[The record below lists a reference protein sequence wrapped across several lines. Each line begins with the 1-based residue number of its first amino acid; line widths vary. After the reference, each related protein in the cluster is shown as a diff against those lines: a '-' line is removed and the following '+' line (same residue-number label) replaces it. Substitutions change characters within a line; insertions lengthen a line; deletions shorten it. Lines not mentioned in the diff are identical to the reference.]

1 MTNNTIIPV
10 LEQKLPEF
18 VRDNYPNFVR
28 YIKDYLSFLEQ
39 DGGFLRIIEDWRDN
53 NEPTREV
60 GPYIDAMLV
69 DLGFE
74 AKGQLQVKRHVLAHT
89 LREFYLS
96 RGTEASFQYLF
107 RALFNESVSIRYPRE
122 EMLVPSNAEYGSRH
136 FIFTSSAN
144 RNTIQFQTIIDN
156 ITEHGGTFRGLD
168 SGAISS
174 IENISIIYG
183 GGEPFFQIEI
193 LEPLN
198 EFKVGEVVSILSNE
212 IEIFEVVKPVLASSV
227 SLGGSGYLSTDT
239 VVVTG
244 AKIQGSARIG
254 STAGGGVT
262 GLTITSPGTGYTVG
276 QRIHA
281 SSGDDGFGFGAVV
294 KTVNGGGGITA
305 IEITSTGYNYQ
316 TKPTILIRGG
326 GTGGVLTPTSTEIG
340 AIKSI
345 RFLEPFVDLTSPTI
359 TIQSTTGTSAVIT
372 PVFVSRWTTKAW
384 ENRRGFLGENSTLI
398 DSDKYQ
404 QYSYTLVSPIPAQEY
419 NDFVSE
425 LLHPVGYIRSNSFE
439 IVSELQLSVNPGYD
453 LDPSV
458 STWVFEHN
466 SGFLWTL
473 GYEVEIQDTP
483 YIVATL
489 GMTSTPIVTDD
500 DEMILAT

>member
-18 VRDNYPNFVR
+18 VQDNYPNFVR

-39 DGGFLRIIEDWRDN
+39 DGGFLRIIEDWKDN

-74 AKGQLQVKRHVLAHT
+74 SKGQLQVKRHVLAHT
-89 LREFYLS
+89 LRDFYLS

-144 RNTIQFQTIIDN
+144 RNTIHFQTIIEN
-156 ITEHGGTFRGLD
+156 ITEYGGTLRGLD

-198 EFKVGEVVSILSNE
+198 EFKVNEVVSILSDE
-212 IEIFEVVKPVLASSV
+212 IEIFEVVKPVIEKV
-227 SLGGSGYLSTDT
+227 VVNGGSGYLEGD
-239 VVVTG
+239 VVTMTG
-244 AKIQGSARIG
+244 ASVQGSYVIG
-254 STAGGGVT
+254 KVAAGGVDGVNILN
-262 GLTITSPGTGYTVG
+262 GGSGYVVG
-276 QRIHA
+276 DRISA
-281 SSGDDGFGFGAVV
+281 SSSDDGFGFSAHVSSVSSGA
-294 KTVNGGGGITA
+294 ITGV
-305 IEITSTGYNYQ
+305 EIINEGYNY
-316 TKPTILIRGG
+316 TNRPTLLAKG
-326 GTGGVLTPTSTEIG
+326 GTGASLEATSSSIGAVKGVRSLQPYIGEPTST
-340 AIKSI
+340 SI
-345 RFLEPFVDLTSPTI
+345 I
-359 TIQSTTGTSAVIT
+359 TNTGTGCFLGT
-372 PVFVSRWTTKAW
+372 MLRSRWTTKAW

-439 IVSELQLSVNPGYD
+439 IVSEIHLPVNPGYE

-458 STWVFEHN
+458 SPWVYEHN

-473 GYEVEIQDTP
+473 GYEVEIRDTP
-483 YIVATL
+483 YIVAVD

-500 DEMILAT
+500 GEMILAS